1 VKLFRRSV
9 KFLGARRNKQPHRGQ
24 ALVELAFVVP
34 LLLVLVLGVIEVGRY
49 AYIAILVGNAAR
61 AATAYGAQSLPQ
73 AADTNGI
80 TAAAVADFQSNGQD
94 PTLLQVPPANQ
105 VTSCGCDNGGTVTP
119 FNCDPKVYAAAG
131 TCPAGGHWVVTLAVT
146 ANGTFG
152 SLFNYPGIPSS
163 ITVSRTSSMRVAQ
176 N

>member
-1 VKLFRRSV
+1 VKSFEHRNN
-9 KFLGARRNKQPHRGQ
+9 FLGGCRRKQRQRGQ
-24 ALVELAFVVP
+24 ALVELAFVLP
-34 LLLVLVLGVIEVGRY
+34 MLLVLVLGVIEVGRY

-73 AADTNGI
+73 SADTNGI

-94 PTLLQVPPANQ
+94 PTLLKVPAANQ
-105 VTSCGCDNGGTVTP
+105 ATSCGCDNGGTVTS

-131 TCPAGGHWVVTLAVT
+131 TCPAGGHWVVTLSVT

-163 ITVSRTSSMRVAQ
+163 ITVSRASSMRVAQ